1 MLAQLPL
8 LHSSGNEVSSR
19 EKGLSGFLWETISGS
34 IGKKSRQS
42 AFGSRSPT
50 HASRLHLGKVTS
62 FCKEKIF
69 GDTRGV
75 QVLPRGVKPCVRP
88 WRLNKSYY
96 NTIELVTL
104 NSLAVNLIFLIL
116 QMSGEMGQICEID
129 GSGTS
134 LPCEDFSLRS
144 WVDCKKARFLVQAI
158 PGPVSH
164 CTSWSSTSSCVYN
177 WKRVELEAPRA
188 VFCSGLLWFVCV
200 P

>member
-42 AFGSRSPT
+42 AFRSRSPT

-116 QMSGEMGQICEID
+116 QMSGEMGQICETD

-134 LPCEDFSLRS
+134 QPCEGFSLRS
-144 WVDCKKARFLVQAI
+144 WVDCKKARFLVQAT

-188 VFCSGLLWFVCV
+188 VFCSGLIWSVCV